1 MDRAGVRKLLARP
14 RELFLTQ
21 DMARS
26 VLRAIAIAT
35 LAISGAAP
43 ARAAQGVLVVQVSD
57 LRGAPIPR
65 VQLATKGDG
74 SIGPPTDAAGR
85 TRISLAA
92 QTKPQTIVALTIV
105 RAPKDLVFISPWD
118 NQVRVPPFENESQ
131 NFASVVL
138 ADRTDRTLL
147 ENGKVV
153 VSVVSKLNLSTAPK
167 DATNQ
172 PAERR
177 ADALSQTAASFGV
190 QPSELDAAIRAYG
203 PRATDPYDKGMV
215 ALYAGEMANA
225 TERLTAALKL
235 REERLEAGKR
245 DAADAAFFLAQ
256 ALYRQNQ
263 YAQAAAMYRKA
274 LGYRPGDPATTNNLA
289 LALLHTGDYIGAAP
303 LLQLAVATVET
314 ANGPNDPEVAFAL
327 NNIGAVLFAKG
338 DLAAAE
344 NAFRRGLTIRQASLG
359 ASDARTANSMTNV
372 ASVLLAR
379 NDDAA
384 AESLL
389 ASAHDVFARALR
401 GPDTLGQT
409 PRQQEQ
415 TAVVGAGAL
424 GAPGLVSVRLNQAIL
439 ARHRGRLD
447 EAKAT
452 AMDVLRDQ
460 TQTFGPRHPG
470 TALALQVLAQVELA
484 AGDAAAAAGHF
495 ERAIDNRQTLVGA
508 EHPAIVESLVGLGDA
523 AAVLGDTAKAQNA
536 YRRAAAIRQRTF
548 GATDIVAAA
557 ILKKLAALPK

>member
-1 MDRAGVRKLLARP
+1 
-14 RELFLTQ
+14 
-21 DMARS
+21 MARS
-26 VLRAIAIAT
+26 VLRATVIAV
-35 LAISGAAP
+35 LLVGSAAP
-43 ARAAQGVLVVQVSD
+43 ARAAQGILVVQVSD
-57 LRGAPIPR
+57 LKGAPIPR

-105 RAPKDLVFISPWD
+105 SAPKDLVFISPWD

-138 ADRTDRTLL
+138 ADRTDRALL

-167 DATNQ
+167 DASNQ

-177 ADALSQTAASFGV
+177 AVALSQTAATLGV

-215 ALYAGEMANA
+215 ALYDGDMANA
-225 TERLTAALKL
+225 TERLTAALKQ

-256 ALYRQNQ
+256 AFYRQNQ
-263 YAQAAAMYRKA
+263 YAQAVAMYRKA
-274 LGYRPGDPATTNNLA
+274 LAYRPGDPATTNNLA
-289 LALLHTGDYIGAAP
+289 LALLYTGDYAGAAP
-303 LLQLAVATVET
+303 LLQLAVATIE
-314 ANGPNDPEVAFAL
+314 AASGPNDPEVVFAL
-327 NNIGAVLFAKG
+327 NNVGAVLFAKG
-338 DLAAAE
+338 EVVAAE
-344 NAFRRGLTIRQASLG
+344 NAFRRALTIRQAAFG
-359 ASDARTANSMTNV
+359 AGDVRTANSMTNV
-372 ASVLLAR
+372 ASVLLAK
-379 NDDAA
+379 NQDAA

-389 ASAHDVFARALR
+389 VAAHDIFARASR
-401 GPDTLGQT
+401 APDTMAQT
-409 PRQQEQ
+409 SRQQEQ
-415 TAVVGAGAL
+415 TAVVGAGTL
-424 GAPGLVSVRLNQAIL
+424 GASGLVSVRLNQAIL

-447 EAKAT
+447 EAKTT
-452 AMDVLRDQ
+452 AQDVLRDQ

-484 AGDAAAAAGHF
+484 AREGAAAADHF
-495 ERAIDNRQTLVGA
+495 ERAIDNRRSLLGA
-508 EHPAIVESLVGLGDA
+508 DHPAIVEPLVGLGDA
-523 AAVLGDTAKAQNA
+523 AVLLGDTAKAQNA

-548 GATDIVAAA
+548 GDTDIVAAA
-557 ILKKLAALPK
+557 IQKKLAALAK

>member
-1 MDRAGVRKLLARP
+1 MIAVLLVG
-14 RELFLTQ
+14 
-21 DMARS
+21 S
-26 VLRAIAIAT
+26 
-35 LAISGAAP
+35 AAP
-43 ARAAQGVLVVQVSD
+43 ARAAQGILVVQVSD
-57 LRGAPIPR
+57 LKGAPIPR

-92 QTKPQTIVALTIV
+92 QTRPQTIVALTIV
-105 RAPKDLVFISPWD
+105 NAPKDLVFISPWD
-118 NQVRVPPFENESQ
+118 NQVRIPPFENESQ

-138 ADRTDRTLL
+138 ADRTDRALL

-153 VSVVSKLNLSTAPK
+153 VSVVSKLNLLTAPK
-167 DATNQ
+167 DASNQ
-172 PAERR
+172 PAARR
-177 ADALSQTAASFGV
+177 ADALSQTAAALGV
-190 QPSELDAAIRAYG
+190 QPSQLDTAIRAYG

-215 ALYAGEMANA
+215 ALYAGDMANA
-225 TERLTAALKL
+225 TERLTAALKQ

-289 LALLHTGDYIGAAP
+289 LALLHTGDYVGAAP
-303 LLQLAVATVET
+303 LLQLAVATIE
-314 ANGPNDPEVAFAL
+314 AASGPNDPEVVFAL
-327 NNIGAVLFAKG
+327 NNVGAVLFAKG
-338 DLAAAE
+338 EVVAAE
-344 NAFRRGLTIRQASLG
+344 NVFRRGLAIRQAALG
-359 ASDARTANSMTNV
+359 AGDVRTANSMTNV

-379 NDDAA
+379 NQDAA

-389 ASAHDVFARALR
+389 VAAHDAFTRALP
-401 GPDTLGQT
+401 GPDTVAET
-409 PRQQEQ
+409 SRQQEQ
-415 TAVVGAGAL
+415 TAVVGAGTL

-447 EAKAT
+447 EAKSMALE
-452 AMDVLRDQ
+452 VLRDQ
-460 TQTFGPRHPG
+460 TQTDGPRHPG

-484 AGDAAAAAGHF
+484 ARDAAAAADHF
-495 ERAIDNRQTLVGA
+495 GRAIDNRQSLVGA
-508 EHPAIVESLVGLGDA
+508 NHPAIVESLVGLGDA
-523 AAVLGDTAKAQNA
+523 AVLLGDAAKAQDA

-548 GATDIVAAA
+548 GDTDIVAAA
-557 ILKKLAALPK
+557 IQKKLAALAK

>member
-1 MDRAGVRKLLARP
+1 MV
-14 RELFLTQ
+14 
-21 DMARS
+21 RS
-26 VLRAIAIAT
+26 VLRATVIAAL
-35 LAISGAAP
+35 LAGSAAP
-43 ARAAQGVLVVQVSD
+43 AHAAQGILVVQVSD
-57 LRGAPIPR
+57 LKGAPIPR

-105 RAPKDLVFISPWD
+105 SAPKDLVFISPWD

-138 ADRTDRTLL
+138 ADRTDRALL

-167 DATNQ
+167 DASNQ

-177 ADALSQTAASFGV
+177 AEALSQTAASLGV
-190 QPSELDAAIRAYG
+190 QPSQLDSAIRAYG
-203 PRATDPYDKGMV
+203 PRATDPYDRGMV
-215 ALYAGEMANA
+215 ALYAGDMTNA
-225 TERLTAALKL
+225 TERLTAALKQ

-263 YAQAAAMYRKA
+263 YAQAVAMYRKA
-274 LGYRPGDPATTNNLA
+274 LAYRPGDPATTNNLA
-289 LALLHTGDYIGAAP
+289 LALLHTGDYVGAAP
-303 LLQLAVATVET
+303 LLQLAVATIE
-314 ANGPNDPEVAFAL
+314 AASGPNDPEVVFAL
-327 NNIGAVLFAKG
+327 NNVGAVLFAKG
-338 DLAAAE
+338 EVVAAE
-344 NAFRRGLTIRQASLG
+344 NAFRRGLTIRQAAFG
-359 ASDARTANSMTNV
+359 AGDVRTANSMTNV

-379 NDDAA
+379 NEDAA
-384 AESLL
+384 AEPLL
-389 ASAHDVFARALR
+389 AAAYDAFARALR
-401 GPDTLGQT
+401 GPDTVAQT
-409 PRQQEQ
+409 SRQEQ
-415 TAVVGAGAL
+415 TAVVGAGTL

-447 EAKAT
+447 EAKTT
-452 AMDVLRDQ
+452 ALEVLRDQ
-460 TQTFGPRHPG
+460 TQTYGPRHPG

-484 AGDAAAAAGHF
+484 ARDGAAAADHF
-495 ERAIDNRQTLVGA
+495 GRAIDNRQSLIGA
-508 EHPAIVESLVGLGDA
+508 NHPAIVESLVGLGDA
-523 AAVLGDTAKAQNA
+523 AVLLGDAAKAQDA

-548 GATDIVAAA
+548 GDTDIVAAA
-557 ILKKLAALPK
+557 IQKKLAAVPK

>member
-1 MDRAGVRKLLARP
+1 MTRRFMAIGALL
-14 RELFLTQ
+14 LGT
-21 DMARS
+21 
-26 VLRAIAIAT
+26 
-35 LAISGAAP
+35 AAP
-43 ARAAQGVLVVQVSD
+43 TGAAQGILVVQVSD
-57 LRGAPIPR
+57 LKGTPIPR

-85 TRISLAA
+85 TRLSLAA

-105 RAPKDLVFISPWD
+105 SAPKDLVFISPWD

-138 ADRTDRTLL
+138 ADRTDRALL

-167 DATNQ
+167 DASNQ

-177 ADALSQTAASFGV
+177 ADALSQTAATFGV
-190 QPSELDAAIRAYG
+190 QPSDLDAAIRAYG
-203 PRATDPYDKGMV
+203 PRAADPYDKGMV
-215 ALYAGEMANA
+215 ALYTGDLASA

-263 YAQAAAMYRKA
+263 FAQAAAIYRKA

-289 LALLHTGDYIGAAP
+289 LALLHAGDYAGAAP
-303 LLQLAVATVET
+303 LLQLAVATIEAAT
-314 ANGPNDPEVAFAL
+314 GPNDPEVVFPL
-327 NNIGAVLFAKG
+327 NNVGAVLFAKG
-338 DLAAAE
+338 ELTAAE

-359 ASDARTANSMTNV
+359 ASDVRTANSMTNV
-372 ASVLLAR
+372 ASVLLAK

-384 AESLL
+384 AEPLL
-389 ASAHDVFARALR
+389 AAAQDIFARAPR
-401 GPDTLGQT
+401 VPDSAGAAG
-409 PRQQEQ
+409 RQQEQ

-424 GAPGLVSVRLNQAIL
+424 GAPGLASVRLNQAIL

-447 EAKAT
+447 EARTT
-452 AMDVLRDQ
+452 AQDVLRDQ

-470 TALALQVLAQVELA
+470 TAVALQVLAQVELA
-484 AGDAAAAAGHF
+484 ARDAASAAEHF
-495 ERAIDNRQTLVGA
+495 ERAIDNRQSVIGA

-523 AAVLGDTAKAQNA
+523 AVLLSDTAKAQTA

-548 GATDIVAAA
+548 GETDIVAAA
-557 ILKKLAALPK
+557 IQKKLAGLAR

>member
-1 MDRAGVRKLLARP
+1 MV
-14 RELFLTQ
+14 
-21 DMARS
+21 RS
-26 VLRAIAIAT
+26 VLRATAIAV
-35 LAISGAAP
+35 LLVGSSAP
-43 ARAAQGVLVVQVSD
+43 ARAAQGILVVQVSD
-57 LRGAPIPR
+57 LKGAPIPR

-105 RAPKDLVFISPWD
+105 SAPKDLVFISPWD

-138 ADRTDRTLL
+138 ADRTDRALL

-167 DATNQ
+167 DASNQ

-177 ADALSQTAASFGV
+177 ADALRQAAATLGV
-190 QPSELDAAIRAYG
+190 QPSELDTAIRAYG

-215 ALYAGEMANA
+215 ALYAGDMANA
-225 TERLTAALKL
+225 TERLTAALKQ

-263 YAQAAAMYRKA
+263 YAQAVAMYRKA

-289 LALLHTGDYIGAAP
+289 LALLQTGDYVGAAP
-303 LLQLAVATVET
+303 LLQLAVATIE
-314 ANGPNDPEVAFAL
+314 AASGPNDPEVVFAL
-327 NNIGAVLFAKG
+327 NNVGAVLFAKG
-338 DLAAAE
+338 DLVAAE
-344 NAFRRGLTIRQASLG
+344 NAFRRGLTIRQAALG
-359 ASDARTANSMTNV
+359 TADVRTANSMTNV

-379 NDDAA
+379 NEDAA
-384 AESLL
+384 AEPLL
-389 ASAHDVFARALR
+389 AAAHDAFTRAPR
-401 GPDTLGQT
+401 GPDTVAQ
-409 PRQQEQ
+409 PSRPQEQ
-415 TAVVGAGAL
+415 TAVVAAGTL
-424 GAPGLVSVRLNQAIL
+424 GAPGLESVRLNQAIL

-452 AMDVLRDQ
+452 ALDVLRDQ
-460 TQTFGPRHPG
+460 TQTYGPRHPG

-484 AGDAAAAAGHF
+484 ARDAAAAADHF
-495 ERAIDNRQTLVGA
+495 ERAIENRQSLIGA
-508 EHPAIVESLVGLGDA
+508 GPSGDRRVA
-523 AAVLGDTAKAQNA
+523 
-536 YRRAAAIRQRTF
+536 RRARRC
-548 GATDIVAAA
+548 GRS
-557 ILKKLAALPK
+557 PG

>member
-1 MDRAGVRKLLARP
+1 MY
-14 RELFLTQ
+14 
-21 DMARS
+21 RS
-26 VLRAIAIAT
+26 VLRATAIAV
-35 LAISGAAP
+35 LLVGPPAP
-43 ARAAQGVLVVQVSD
+43 ARAAQGILVVQVSD
-57 LRGAPIPR
+57 LKGAPIPR

-105 RAPKDLVFISPWD
+105 SAPKDLVFISPWD

-167 DATNQ
+167 DASNQ

-177 ADALSQTAASFGV
+177 ADALRQAAATLGI
-190 QPSELDAAIRAYG
+190 QPSELDTAIRAYG

-215 ALYAGEMANA
+215 ALYAGDMANA
-225 TERLTAALKL
+225 TERLTAALKQ

-263 YAQAAAMYRKA
+263 YAQAVAMYRKA

-289 LALLHTGDYIGAAP
+289 LALLQTGDYVGAAP
-303 LLQLAVATVET
+303 LLQLAVATIE
-314 ANGPNDPEVAFAL
+314 AASGPNDPEVVFAL
-327 NNIGAVLFAKG
+327 NNVGAVLFAKG
-338 DLAAAE
+338 DLVAAE
-344 NAFRRGLTIRQASLG
+344 NAFRRGLTIRQAALG
-359 ASDARTANSMTNV
+359 AGDVRTANSMTNV

-379 NDDAA
+379 NEDAA
-384 AESLL
+384 AEPLL
-389 ASAHDVFARALR
+389 AAAHDAFTRAPR
-401 GPDTLGQT
+401 GPDTAAQ
-409 PRQQEQ
+409 PSRPQQQ
-415 TAVVGAGAL
+415 TAVVASGAL
-424 GAPGLVSVRLNQAIL
+424 GAPGLESVRLNQAIL

-452 AMDVLRDQ
+452 ALDVLRDQ
-460 TQTFGPRHPG
+460 MQAYGPRHPG

-484 AGDAAAAAGHF
+484 ARDAAAAADHF
-495 ERAIDNRQTLVGA
+495 ERAIESRQSLTGA
-508 EHPAIVESLVGLGDA
+508 DHPAIVESLVGFGDA
-523 AAVLGDTAKAQNA
+523 AVLLGDTAKAQNA

-548 GATDIVAAA
+548 GDTDIVAAA
-557 ILKKLAALPK
+557 IQKKLAALAK

>member
-1 MDRAGVRKLLARP
+1 
-14 RELFLTQ
+14 
-21 DMARS
+21 MARS
-26 VLRAIAIAT
+26 VLRATAIAV
-35 LAISGAAP
+35 LAVGSAAP
-43 ARAAQGVLVVQVSD
+43 ARAAQGILVVQVSD
-57 LRGAPIPR
+57 LKGAPIPR

-105 RAPKDLVFISPWD
+105 SAPKDLVFISPWD

-138 ADRTDRTLL
+138 ADRTDRSLL

-167 DATNQ
+167 DASNQ

-177 ADALSQTAASFGV
+177 AVALSQTAATLGV
-190 QPSELDAAIRAYG
+190 QPSELDTAIRAYG

-215 ALYAGEMANA
+215 ALYAGDMANA
-225 TERLTAALKL
+225 TERLTAALKQ

-263 YAQAAAMYRKA
+263 YAQAVAMYRKA
-274 LGYRPGDPATTNNLA
+274 LAYRPGDPATTNNLA
-289 LALLHTGDYIGAAP
+289 LALLHTGDYAGAAP
-303 LLQLAVATVET
+303 LLQLAVATIE
-314 ANGPNDPEVAFAL
+314 AASGPNDPEVVFAL
-327 NNIGAVLFAKG
+327 NNVGAVLFAKG
-338 DLAAAE
+338 EVVAAE
-344 NAFRRGLTIRQASLG
+344 NAFRRGLTIRQAALG
-359 ASDARTANSMTNV
+359 AVDVRTANSMTNV
-372 ASVLLAR
+372 ASVLLAK
-379 NDDAA
+379 NEDAA

-389 ASAHDVFARALR
+389 VAAHDIFARAS
-401 GPDTLGQT
+401 GAPDTMAQT
-409 PRQQEQ
+409 SRQQEQ
-415 TAVVGAGAL
+415 TAVVGAGTL

-447 EAKAT
+447 DAKTT
-452 AMDVLRDQ
+452 AQDVLRDQ

-484 AGDAAAAAGHF
+484 ARDAAVAADHF
-495 ERAIDNRQTLVGA
+495 ERAIDNRQSLLGA
-508 EHPAIVESLVGLGDA
+508 DHPAIVESLVGLGDA
-523 AAVLGDTAKAQNA
+523 AVLLGDTAKAQNA

-548 GATDIVAAA
+548 GDTDIVAAA
-557 ILKKLAALPK
+557 IQKKLAALAK

>member
-1 MDRAGVRKLLARP
+1 
-14 RELFLTQ
+14 
-21 DMARS
+21 MACR
-26 VLRAIAIAT
+26 LIAIVT
-35 LAISGAAP
+35 LLMGTAAP
-43 ARAAQGVLVVQVSD
+43 ARAAQGILVVQVSD
-57 LRGAPIPR
+57 LKGAPIPR

-105 RAPKDLVFISPWD
+105 SAPKDLVFISPWD

-138 ADRTDRTLL
+138 ADRTDRALL

-167 DATNQ
+167 DASNQ

-177 ADALSQTAASFGV
+177 ADALSQTAATFGV

-203 PRATDPYDKGMV
+203 PRAADPYDKGMV
-215 ALYAGEMANA
+215 ALYARDMASA

-235 REERLEAGKR
+235 REEHLEAGKR

-289 LALLHTGDYIGAAP
+289 LALLQAGDYLGAAP
-303 LLQLAVATVET
+303 LLQLAVATIE
-314 ANGPNDPEVAFAL
+314 AASGPNDPEVVFAL
-327 NNIGAVLFAKG
+327 NNVGAILFAKG
-338 DLAAAE
+338 EVTAAE
-344 NAFRRGLTIRQASLG
+344 NAFRRGLTIRQTALG
-359 ASDARTANSMTNV
+359 ASDGRTANSMTNV
-372 ASVLLAR
+372 ASVLLAK

-384 AESLL
+384 AEPLL
-389 ASAHDVFARALR
+389 AAAQEIFRRSPEAVTAS
-401 GPDTLGQT
+401 
-409 PRQQEQ
+409 RQQEQ
-415 TAVVGAGAL
+415 AAVAGAGAL
-424 GAPGLVSVRLNQAIL
+424 GASGLASVRLNQAIL
-439 ARHRGRLD
+439 FRHRGRLE
-447 EAKAT
+447 EARTT
-452 AMDVLRDQ
+452 AQDVLRDQ

-470 TALALQVLAQVELA
+470 TAVALQVLAQVELA
-484 AGDAAAAAGHF
+484 ARDASPAADHF
-495 ERAIDNRQTLVGA
+495 ERAIDNRQSLIGA

-523 AAVLGDTAKAQNA
+523 AVLLGDTAKAQNA

-548 GATDIVAAA
+548 GEADVVAAA
-557 ILKKLAALPK
+557 IQKKLAAIAR

>member
-1 MDRAGVRKLLARP
+1 
-14 RELFLTQ
+14 
-21 DMARS
+21 MARS
-26 VLRAIAIAT
+26 ILRATVIAV
-35 LAISGAAP
+35 LLVGLAAP
-43 ARAAQGVLVVQVSD
+43 ALAAQGILVVQVSD
-57 LRGAPIPR
+57 LKGAPIPR

-92 QTKPQTIVALTIV
+92 QTRPQTIVALTIV
-105 RAPKDLVFISPWD
+105 SAPKDLVFISPWD

-138 ADRTDRTLL
+138 ADRTDRALL

-167 DATNQ
+167 DASNQ

-177 ADALSQTAASFGV
+177 ADALSQAAATLGI
-190 QPSELDAAIRAYG
+190 QPSELDTAIRAYG
-203 PRATDPYDKGMV
+203 PRATDSYDKGMV
-215 ALYAGEMANA
+215 ALYAGDMANA
-225 TERLTAALKL
+225 TERLTAALKQ

-263 YAQAAAMYRKA
+263 YAQAVAIYRKA
-274 LGYRPGDPATTNNLA
+274 LAYRPGDPATTNNLA
-289 LALLHTGDYIGAAP
+289 LALLHTGDYAGAAP
-303 LLQLAVATVET
+303 LLQLAVSTIEA
-314 ANGPNDPEVAFAL
+314 ASGPNDPEVVFAL
-327 NNIGAVLFAKG
+327 NNVGAVLFAKG
-338 DLAAAE
+338 EIVAAE
-344 NAFRRGLTIRQASLG
+344 NAFRRGLTIRQAALG
-359 ASDARTANSMTNV
+359 AGDVRTANSMTNV
-372 ASVLLAR
+372 ASVLLAK
-379 NDDAA
+379 NEDAA

-389 ASAHDVFARALR
+389 AAAHDVFARASR
-401 GPDTLGQT
+401 TPDTMAQT
-409 PRQQEQ
+409 SRQQEP
-415 TAVVGAGAL
+415 TAVVGAGTL

-452 AMDVLRDQ
+452 ALEVLRDQ

-484 AGDAAAAAGHF
+484 AKDAAAATDHF
-495 ERAIDNRQTLVGA
+495 ERAIDNRQSLIGPD
-508 EHPAIVESLVGLGDA
+508 HPAIVESLVGLGDA
-523 AAVLGDTAKAQNA
+523 AVLLGDRAKAQNA

-548 GATDIVAAA
+548 GDTDIVAAA
-557 ILKKLAALPK
+557 IQKKLAALAK

>member
-1 MDRAGVRKLLARP
+1 
-14 RELFLTQ
+14 
-21 DMARS
+21 MARS
-26 VLRAIAIAT
+26 VLGAT
-35 LAISGAAP
+35 VIGVLLVGSAAP
-43 ARAAQGVLVVQVSD
+43 ARAAQGILVVQVSD
-57 LRGAPIPR
+57 LKGAPIPR

-105 RAPKDLVFISPWD
+105 SAPKDLVFISPWD

-138 ADRTDRTLL
+138 ADRTDRALL

-167 DATNQ
+167 DASNQ

-177 ADALSQTAASFGV
+177 ADALIQTAAALGV
-190 QPSELDAAIRAYG
+190 QPSELDTAIRTYG

-215 ALYAGEMANA
+215 ALYAGDMANA
-225 TERLTAALKL
+225 TERLTAALKQ

-263 YAQAAAMYRKA
+263 YAQAVAMYRKA
-274 LGYRPGDPATTNNLA
+274 LAYRPGDPATTNNLA
-289 LALLHTGDYIGAAP
+289 LALLHTGDYAGAVP
-303 LLQLAVATVET
+303 LLQLAVATVE
-314 ANGPNDPEVAFAL
+314 AASGPNDPEVVFAL
-327 NNIGAVLFAKG
+327 NNVGTVLFAKG
-338 DLAAAE
+338 EIVAAE
-344 NAFRRGLTIRQASLG
+344 NAFRRGLTIRQAALG
-359 ASDARTANSMTNV
+359 ASDVRTANSLTNV
-372 ASVLLAR
+372 ASVLLAK
-379 NDDAA
+379 NEDAA

-389 ASAHDVFARALR
+389 VAAHDAFSRALR
-401 GPDTLGQT
+401 GADTVAQT
-409 PRQQEQ
+409 SRQQEQ
-415 TAVVGAGAL
+415 TAVVGAL

-447 EAKAT
+447 EAKTT
-452 AMDVLRDQ
+452 ALDVLRDQ
-460 TQTFGPRHPG
+460 TQTYGPRHPG

-484 AGDAAAAAGHF
+484 ARDAAAAADHF
-495 ERAIDNRQTLVGA
+495 GRAIDNRQSLVGA
-508 EHPAIVESLVGLGDA
+508 DHPAIVESLVGLGDA
-523 AAVLGDTAKAQNA
+523 AVLLGDGAKAQDS

-548 GATDIVAAA
+548 GDTDIVAAA
-557 ILKKLAALPK
+557 IQKKLAALAK

>member
-1 MDRAGVRKLLARP
+1 MV
-14 RELFLTQ
+14 
-21 DMARS
+21 RS
-26 VLRAIAIAT
+26 VLRATVIAV
-35 LAISGAAP
+35 LLVGSAAP
-43 ARAAQGVLVVQVSD
+43 TRAAQGILVVQVSD
-57 LRGAPIPR
+57 LKGAPIPR

-92 QTKPQTIVALTIV
+92 QTKPQTIVGLTIV
-105 RAPKDLVFISPWD
+105 SAPKDLVFISPWD

-138 ADRTDRTLL
+138 ADRTDRALL

-167 DATNQ
+167 DASNQ

-177 ADALSQTAASFGV
+177 ANALSQTAATLGV
-190 QPSELDAAIRAYG
+190 QPSELDRAIRAYG

-215 ALYAGEMANA
+215 ALYAGDMANA
-225 TERLTAALKL
+225 TERLTAALKQ

-274 LGYRPGDPATTNNLA
+274 LAYRPGDPATTNNLA
-289 LALLHTGDYIGAAP
+289 LALLHTGDYVGAAP
-303 LLQLAVATVET
+303 LLQLAVATIE
-314 ANGPNDPEVAFAL
+314 AASGPNDPEVVFAL
-327 NNIGAVLFAKG
+327 NNVGAVLFAKG
-338 DLAAAE
+338 EVVAAE
-344 NAFRRGLTIRQASLG
+344 NVFRRGLAIRQAALG
-359 ASDARTANSMTNV
+359 AGDVRTANSMTNV
-372 ASVLLAR
+372 ASVLLAK
-379 NDDAA
+379 NEDAA

-389 ASAHDVFARALR
+389 VAAHDAFTRALP
-401 GPDTLGQT
+401 GPDTVAET
-409 PRQQEQ
+409 SRQQEQ
-415 TAVVGAGAL
+415 TAVVGAGTL

-452 AMDVLRDQ
+452 ALEVLRDQ

-484 AGDAAAAAGHF
+484 AKDAAAATDHF
-495 ERAIDNRQTLVGA
+495 ERAIDNRQSLIGA
-508 EHPAIVESLVGLGDA
+508 DHPAIVESLVGLGDA
-523 AAVLGDTAKAQNA
+523 AVLLGDTAKAQNA

-548 GATDIVAAA
+548 GDTDIVAAA
-557 ILKKLAALPK
+557 IQKKLAALAK

>member
-1 MDRAGVRKLLARP
+1 
-14 RELFLTQ
+14 
-21 DMARS
+21 MALS
-26 VLRAIAIAT
+26 ALRVTAIAV
-35 LAISGAAP
+35 LLVGSAAP
-43 ARAAQGVLVVQVSD
+43 ARAAQGILVVQVSD
-57 LRGAPIPR
+57 LKGAPIPR

-105 RAPKDLVFISPWD
+105 SAPKDLVFISPWD

-138 ADRTDRTLL
+138 ADRTDRALL

-167 DATNQ
+167 DASNQ

-177 ADALSQTAASFGV
+177 ADALRQAAASLGI

-215 ALYAGEMANA
+215 ALYAGDMANA
-225 TERLTAALKL
+225 TERLTAALKQ

-263 YAQAAAMYRKA
+263 YAQAVAMYRKA
-274 LGYRPGDPATTNNLA
+274 LAYRPGDPATTNNLA
-289 LALLHTGDYIGAAP
+289 LALLHTGDYAGAAP
-303 LLQLAVATVET
+303 LLQLAVATIE
-314 ANGPNDPEVAFAL
+314 AASGPNDPEVVFAL
-327 NNIGAVLFAKG
+327 NNMGAVLFAKG
-338 DLAAAE
+338 EVVAAE
-344 NAFRRGLTIRQASLG
+344 NAFRRGLAIRQAALG
-359 ASDARTANSMTNV
+359 AGDVLTANSMTNV
-372 ASVLLAR
+372 ASVLLAK
-379 NDDAA
+379 NEDAA

-389 ASAHDVFARALR
+389 KSAHDAFTRAPR
-401 GPDTLGQT
+401 GPDTVAQT
-409 PRQQEQ
+409 ARQPEQ
-415 TAVVGAGAL
+415 TAVVGAGTL

-447 EAKAT
+447 EAKTT
-452 AMDVLRDQ
+452 AQDVLRDQ

-484 AGDAAAAAGHF
+484 ARDAAAAADHF
-495 ERAIDNRQTLVGA
+495 ERAIANRQSLLGA

-523 AAVLGDTAKAQNA
+523 AVLLGDTAKAQNA

-548 GATDIVAAA
+548 GDTDIVAAA
-557 ILKKLAALPK
+557 IQKKLAALAK

>member
-1 MDRAGVRKLLARP
+1 MY
-14 RELFLTQ
+14 
-21 DMARS
+21 RS
-26 VLRAIAIAT
+26 VLRATAIAV
-35 LAISGAAP
+35 LLVGSPAP
-43 ARAAQGVLVVQVSD
+43 ARTAQGILVVQVSD
-57 LRGAPIPR
+57 LKGAPIPR

-92 QTKPQTIVALTIV
+92 QTRPQTIVALTIV
-105 RAPKDLVFISPWD
+105 SAPKDLVFISPWD

-138 ADRTDRTLL
+138 ADRTDRALL

-167 DATNQ
+167 DASNQ

-177 ADALSQTAASFGV
+177 ADALRQAAATLGI
-190 QPSELDAAIRAYG
+190 QPSELDTAIRAYG

-215 ALYAGEMANA
+215 ALYAGDMANA
-225 TERLTAALKL
+225 TERLTAALKQ

-263 YAQAAAMYRKA
+263 YAQAVAMYRKA

-289 LALLHTGDYIGAAP
+289 LALLQTGDYVGAAP
-303 LLQLAVATVET
+303 LLQLAVATIE
-314 ANGPNDPEVAFAL
+314 AASGPNDPEVVFAL
-327 NNIGAVLFAKG
+327 NNVGAVLFAKG
-338 DLAAAE
+338 DLVAAE
-344 NAFRRGLTIRQASLG
+344 NAFRRGLTIRQAALG
-359 ASDARTANSMTNV
+359 TADVRTANSMTNV

-379 NDDAA
+379 NEDAA
-384 AESLL
+384 AEPLL
-389 ASAHDVFARALR
+389 TAAHDIFASASRV
-401 GPDTLGQT
+401 PDATTQT
-409 PRQQEQ
+409 SRQQER

-424 GAPGLVSVRLNQAIL
+424 GAPGLESVRLNQAIL

-452 AMDVLRDQ
+452 ALDVLRDQ
-460 TQTFGPRHPG
+460 MQAYGPRHPG

-484 AGDAAAAAGHF
+484 ARDATAAAGHF
-495 ERAIDNRQTLVGA
+495 EQAIESRQSLIGA
-508 EHPAIVESLVGLGDA
+508 DHPAIVESLVGLGDA
-523 AAVLGDTAKAQNA
+523 AVLLADTAKAQNA

-548 GATDIVAAA
+548 GDTDIVAAA
-557 ILKKLAALPK
+557 IQKKLAALAK